1 MARPYLGGSS
11 AGMIKAVTADVT
23 LTTADHG
30 KSIVVKGSGEG
41 NITITLPATATSIG
55 FETFIILGVDN
66 NAAAEVLV
74 TSDTDIIG
82 TICDN
87 TDGSSAYAT
96 SGASRGFADASKA
109 GSRCNLI
116 CDGSKWLIKQWDMD
130 QAAIT
135 ALS

>member
-1 MARPYLGGSS
+1 MSRPYIGGSN
-11 AGMIKAVTADVT
+11 AAIKAVSADVT

-30 KSIVVKGSGEG
+30 KTIVVDGSSAG

-55 FETFIILGVDN
+55 FETFIILGAAN
-66 NAAAEVLV
+66 NAATEVLV
-74 TSDTDIIG
+74 TSDTNIVG

-87 TDGSSAYAT
+87 TAGASAYAT

-130 QAAIT
+130 LAAIT
-135 ALS
+135 AFS